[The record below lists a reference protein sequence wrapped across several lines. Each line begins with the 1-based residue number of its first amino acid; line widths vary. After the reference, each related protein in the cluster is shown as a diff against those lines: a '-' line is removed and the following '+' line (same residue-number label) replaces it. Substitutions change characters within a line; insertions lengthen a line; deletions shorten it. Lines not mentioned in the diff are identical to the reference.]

1 MERHTYKKSIKQGQG
16 NITPTNISS
25 LNISNA
31 TDIKNTI
38 CDSATM
44 TDVYLIREQKY
55 CLSFIIVLLAFLMVI
70 TNTLV
75 LSAIKQIKQQNI
87 DS

>member
-1 MERHTYKKSIKQGQG
+1 
-16 NITPTNISS
+16 
-25 LNISNA
+25 
-31 TDIKNTI
+31 
-38 CDSATM
+38 M

-87 DS
+87 DSWRLQDYYQYKI